1 VLGPLLR
8 TACCCC
14 LDVSIVGCSVVAF
27 VISLSQYH
35 KLLMHEGQEPRNS
48 RARSLSGD
56 FEDTDFESHAGD
68 SHPPGKPGRKK
79 NPNSQAARRD
89 QNRIAQREFRLR
101 KQQRIRDLEARVEI
115 LSGGKDEVMG
125 EMRNILKDLMTENQ
139 DLRNLLRGLA
149 TFIGEGAGGLLP
161 KLGWEAG
168 DFNNFLNKSETDT
181 AWESYQKRKKSQ
193 VSEASPATMQSRKR
207 TADDDPMLN
216 RSKKARNDDNS
227 LEDRQ
232 NGFSLLVPQSSIASQ
247 PLYSVGPQTQERPA
261 MFTELMQGPNGGSH
275 MYMQPSTS
283 TNSSQYPGPPGSNL
297 NGYPPSYIPGVNMN
311 MEQSMSSSYGSPQ
324 GMQRSNAVEPP
335 DEIDDEDDPKKNE
348 AYKLISYHL
357 ENYKRNSSYC
367 LPASL
372 RPTLVQRTIPHES
385 FLDRILHPE
394 LRDRMILFRD
404 RYELLDCALDLR
416 RATIIHGDDVLA
428 HNNWEIGEKFLRKYG
443 FLIDTAVL
451 KVSNKWRRERGE
463 PEVTS
468 SDITGER
475 PLQT

>member
-1 VLGPLLR
+1 
-8 TACCCC
+8 
-14 LDVSIVGCSVVAF
+14 
-27 VISLSQYH
+27 
-35 KLLMHEGQEPRNS
+35 MHEGQELRNS

-101 KQQRIRDLEARVEI
+101 KQQRIRDLEARVEL

-125 EMRNILKDLMTENQ
+125 EMRNMVKDLMAENQ
-139 DLRNLLRGLA
+139 TLRQLLRGLA

-161 KLGWEAG
+161 KLGWEMG
-168 DFNNFLNKSETDT
+168 DFNNFVNKSETDT
-181 AWESYQKRKKSQ
+181 AWEGYQKRKQSQ
-193 VSEASPATMQSRKR
+193 GTEAGSATMQSRKR
-207 TADDDPMLN
+207 AAEDPLLI
-216 RSKKARNDDNS
+216 RSKKARNDDIN

-232 NGFSLLVPQSSIASQ
+232 NGFSLIVPVSQS
-247 PLYSVGPQTQERPA
+247 SVGPQSLYSASTQTQERPA
-261 MFTELMQGPNGGSH
+261 MFTELMSGPNPSQIF
-275 MYMQPSTS
+275 MQPSTS
-283 TNSSQYPGPPGSNL
+283 GNPSQYPPGSNI

-311 MEQSMSSSYGSPQ
+311 MEQPMSASYGSPQ
-324 GMQRSNAVEPP
+324 GMQRSNAPEPP
-335 DEIDDEDDPKKNE
+335 DEIDEEDDPKMNE
-348 AYKLISYHL
+348 ARKLISYHL

-404 RYELLDCALDLR
+404 RYDLLQCAIDLR
-416 RATIIHGDDVLA
+416 QDITIHGDDVLA
-428 HNNWEIGEKFLRKYG
+428 HSSWEIGEKFLRKYG

-451 KVSNKWRRERGE
+451 KVSNRWRRERGE
-463 PEVTS
+463 PELLT

-475 PLQT
+475 SQT